1 MLDQHRK
8 LTRARFALMRD
19 HPFFATILL
28 QLDLEVDE
36 QVESIE
42 TDGRQIRYAPSWL
55 AAISE
60 RQLQAVLAHNVMH
73 IAFEHP
79 VRLEGRDQALANRAM
94 DLAINPLL
102 QEAGFD
108 LPDDAVIDPAFA
120 DMPWE
125 RVYAM
130 LEQRQSE
137 SGGGESGGGESQLM
151 SSGGG
156 AGASSGQLSSGEPQ
170 AGDGGSDP
178 SSSPSS
184 CGRVEAPMGDGG
196 QPVAQAEMRAAANQ
210 MRVLVVQAAQ
220 AARRAGKLAS
230 GLDRLVRQQLAP
242 TTDWR
247 AVLRRFVR
255 ERAQDGYSWSRPNR
269 RHAWRGVI
277 LPSAWCQ
284 RLGEIVVAI
293 DTSASIREHELAA
306 FTAEATAIF
315 AEVRP
320 AAVTV
325 LHCDTGVTSSR
336 RFTELEKLELRAK
349 GGGGT
354 CFQPAFDWIE
364 KEAEQPPACLL
375 YFTDLDPSDRPTDP
389 GYPVLWV
396 ATSDRK
402 PPPFGEVV
410 RLQTL

>member
-1 MLDQHRK
+1 MLEQQRK
-8 LTRARFALMRD
+8 LKRARFALMRD

-28 QLDLEVDE
+28 QLDLAVDE
-36 QVESIE
+36 QVETIE
-42 TDGRQIRYAPSWL
+42 TDGRQIHYAPSWL

-60 RQLQAVLAHNVMH
+60 RHLQAVLAHNVMH

-79 VRLEGRDQALANRAM
+79 LRLEDRDPALANRAM

-108 LPDDAVIDPAFA
+108 LPDDAPIDPAFA

-125 RVYAM
+125 RIYAI
-130 LEQRQSE
+130 LEQRQKE
-137 SGGGESGGGESQLM
+137 SGGDEGPQASAGGGV
-151 SSGGG
+151 GG
-156 AGASSGQLSSGEPQ
+156 SSGQPSPGEPQ

-178 SSSPSS
+178 SSSQQSS
-184 CGRVEAPMGDGG
+184 CGRVEAPTGDDG
-196 QPVAQAEMRAAANQ
+196 QPVAETEMRAAANQ
-210 MRVLVVQAAQ
+210 MRMLIVQAAQ
-220 AARRAGKLAS
+220 AARRAGKLGS
-230 GLDRLVRQQLAP
+230 GLDRLVRQHLTP

-247 AVLRRFVR
+247 TVLRRFIR
-255 ERAQDGYSWSRPNR
+255 EQAQDGYSWSRPNR

-277 LPSAWCQ
+277 LPSAWSR

-306 FTAEATAIF
+306 FAAEAKAIF
-315 AEVRP
+315 AEVKP
-320 AAVTV
+320 VAVTV
-325 LHCDTGVTSSR
+325 LQCDSKVTSFR
-336 RFTELEKLELRAK
+336 RFTELDQLELCAK

-354 CFQPAFDWIE
+354 CFQPAFDWVDT
-364 KEAEQPPACLL
+364 EAEQQTACLL
-375 YFTDLDPSDRPTDP
+375 YFTDLDPADEPADP

-410 RLQTL
+410 RLPAL

>member
-1 MLDQHRK
+1 MHDQQRK

-28 QLDLEVDE
+28 QLDLKADE
-36 QVESIE
+36 QVETIE

-60 RQLQAVLAHNVMH
+60 RHLQTVLAHNVMH

-79 VRLEGRDQALANRAM
+79 LRLEDRDSELANRAM

-102 QEAGFD
+102 QEVGFD
-108 LPDDAVIDPAFA
+108 LPDDAPIDPAFA

-125 RVYAM
+125 RIYA
-130 LEQRQSE
+130 LLDQRQTE
-137 SGGGESGGGESQLM
+137 NGGSDGQQDPA
-151 SSGGG
+151 GGG
-156 AGASSGQLSSGEPQ
+156 AGASSAQPSSGEPQ
-170 AGDGGSDP
+170 AGDGGSGP
-178 SSSPSS
+178 SSSPPS
-184 CGRVEAPMGDGG
+184 CGRVEAPAGDDG
-196 QPVAQAEMRAAANQ
+196 QPASSAEIRAAANQ

-220 AARRAGKLAS
+220 AARRAGKLGS

-277 LPSAWCQ
+277 LPSAWSQ

-306 FTAEATAIF
+306 FAAEAKAIF
-315 AEVRP
+315 AEVKP

-325 LHCDTGVTSSR
+325 LHCDTKVTSSR
-336 RFTELEKLELRAK
+336 GFTELDQFELCAK

-354 CFQPAFDWIE
+354 CFQPAFDWVE
-364 KEAEQPPACLL
+364 TEAEQQPACLL
-375 YFTDLDPSDRPTDP
+375 YFTDLDPADQPADP

-396 ATSDRK
+396 ATSDRT

-410 RLQTL
+410 CLAAS

>member
-1 MLDQHRK
+1 MLEQRRK

-28 QLDLEVDE
+28 QLDLEADE
-36 QVESIE
+36 QVETIA
-42 TDGRQIRYAPSWL
+42 TDGRQIQYAPSWL
-55 AAISE
+55 AGISE
-60 RQLQAVLAHNVMH
+60 HHLQAVLAHNVMH

-79 VRLEGRDQALANRAM
+79 LRLEDRDPALANRAM

-108 LPDDAVIDPAFA
+108 LPDDAPIDPVFA
-120 DMPWE
+120 DMSWE
-125 RVYAM
+125 RIYAL
-130 LEQRQSE
+130 LEQRQKE
-137 SGGGESGGGESQLM
+137 SGGDEGPQAPAGG
-151 SSGGG
+151 GGG
-156 AGASSGQLSSGEPQ
+156 AGASSGQPLPGEPQ

-184 CGRVEAPMGDGG
+184 CGRVEAPTGDDG
-196 QPVAQAEMRAAANQ
+196 QPASSAEMRAAANQ
-210 MRVLVVQAAQ
+210 MRVLIVQAAQ
-220 AARRAGKLAS
+220 AARRAGRL
-230 GLDRLVRQQLAP
+230 GLGLERLVRQQLAP

-277 LPSAWCQ
+277 LPSAWSQ

-306 FTAEATAIF
+306 FAAEAKAIF
-315 AEVRP
+315 AEVKP
-320 AAVTV
+320 ATVTV
-325 LHCDTGVTSSR
+325 LHCDTKVTSSR
-336 RFTELEKLELRAK
+336 RFTELDQFELCAK

-354 CFQPAFDWIE
+354 CFQPAFDWVDT
-364 KEAEQPPACLL
+364 EAEQPPACLL
-375 YFTDLDPSDRPTDP
+375 YFTDLDPADQPADP

-410 RLQTL
+410 CLAAS

>member
-1 MLDQHRK
+1 MLDQRRK

-28 QLDLEVDE
+28 QLDLKADE
-36 QVESIE
+36 QVERIE
-42 TDGRQIRYAPSWL
+42 TDGRRIRYAPSWL
-55 AAISE
+55 AGISE
-60 RQLQAVLAHNVMH
+60 RHLQAVLAHNVMH

-79 VRLEGRDQALANRAM
+79 LRLEDRDPPLGNRAM

-120 DMPWE
+120 NMPWE
-125 RVYAM
+125 RIYAI

-137 SGGGESGGGESQLM
+137 DGRGEGQQNAAGGGT
-151 SSGGG
+151 
-156 AGASSGQLSSGEPQ
+156 GASSGQPSPGESQ

-178 SSSPSS
+178 SSTQQSS
-184 CGRVEAPMGDGG
+184 CGRVEAPKGDDG
-196 QPVAQAEMRAAANQ
+196 QPASSAEIRAAANQ

-220 AARRAGKLAS
+220 AARRAGKLSS
-230 GLDRLVRQQLAP
+230 GLDRLVQQQLAP

-277 LPSAWCQ
+277 LPSAWSQ
-284 RLGEIVVAI
+284 RLGEVVVAI

-306 FTAEATAIF
+306 FAAEAKAIF
-315 AEVRP
+315 AEVKP
-320 AAVTV
+320 TAVTV
-325 LHCDTGVTSSR
+325 LHCDTKVTSSR
-336 RFTELEKLELRAK
+336 RFTELDQFELCAK

-354 CFQPAFDWIE
+354 CFQPAFDWVE
-364 KEAEQPPACLL
+364 KEVEQPLACLL
-375 YFTDLDPSDRPTDP
+375 YFTDLDPADQPADP

-396 ATSDRK
+396 ATSGRK

-410 RLQTL
+410 RLPAL

>member
-1 MLDQHRK
+1 MLEKDRK

-28 QLDLEVDE
+28 QLDLVANGR
-36 QVESIE
+36 VETIE

-55 AAISE
+55 AEISE
-60 RQLQAVLAHNVMH
+60 RHLQAVLAHNVMH

-79 VRLEGRDQALANRAM
+79 LRLQDHDPALANRAM

-108 LPDDAVIDPAFA
+108 LPDDAPIDPAFA

-125 RVYAM
+125 RIYAL

-137 SGGGESGGGESQLM
+137 NGGGNGQQDPA
-151 SSGGG
+151 GGG
-156 AGASSGQLSSGEPQ
+156 AGASGGQPSSGEPQ

-178 SSSPSS
+178 SSWQHPS
-184 CGRVEAPMGDGG
+184 CGRVEAPTGDDDR
-196 QPVAQAEMRAAANQ
+196 PASPAEMRAAANQ

-220 AARRAGKLAS
+220 TARCAGKLDS
-230 GLDRLVRQQLAP
+230 GLERLVRQQLAP

-277 LPSAWCQ
+277 LPSAWSQ

-306 FTAEATAIF
+306 FAAEAKAIF
-315 AEVRP
+315 AEVKP
-320 AAVTV
+320 AAVNV
-325 LHCDTGVTSSR
+325 LQCDTKVTSSR
-336 RFTELEKLELRAK
+336 RFTELDQLELCAK

-354 CFQPAFDWIE
+354 CFQPAFDWVDT
-364 KEAEQPPACLL
+364 KAEQPPACLL
-375 YFTDLDPSDRPTDP
+375 YFTDLDPADQPADP

-402 PPPFGEVV
+402 PPSFGEVV

>member
-1 MLDQHRK
+1 MIDQQRK

-28 QLDLEVDE
+28 QLDFEADE
-36 QVESIE
+36 QVETIE
-42 TDGRQIRYAPSWL
+42 TDGRRIRYALSWL
-55 AAISE
+55 AGISE
-60 RQLQAVLAHNVMH
+60 RHLQAVLAHNVMH

-79 VRLEGRDQALANRAM
+79 LRLEGRDPALANRAM

-108 LPDDAVIDPAFA
+108 LPDDTLIDSSFA

-125 RVYAM
+125 RIYAM

-137 SGGGESGGGESQLM
+137 N
-151 SSGGG
+151 GG
-156 AGASSGQLSSGEPQ
+156 AGASSGQPSSGEPQ

-184 CGRVEAPMGDGG
+184 CGWVEAPTGDDGR
-196 QPVAQAEMRAAANQ
+196 PASSTEMRAAANQ

-220 AARRAGKLAS
+220 AARRAGKLGS
-230 GLDRLVRQQLAP
+230 GLERLVRRQLAP
-242 TTDWR
+242 TTDWP

-277 LPSAWCQ
+277 LPSAWSQ

-306 FTAEATAIF
+306 FAAEAKAIF
-315 AEVRP
+315 AEVKP

-325 LHCDTGVTSSR
+325 LHCDTKVTAAR
-336 RFTELEKLELRAK
+336 RFTELDQFELCAT

-354 CFQPAFDWIE
+354 RFQPAFDWADT
-364 KEAEQPPACLL
+364 EAEQQPACLL
-375 YFTDLDPSDRPTDP
+375 YFTDLDPADQPADP

-396 ATSDRK
+396 ATSDRT

-410 RLQTL
+410 RLPTL